1 MDAQTNLQRARLETA
16 DLSVHFE
23 NRSALEAINL
33 RFDAG
38 ETVSLLGPNGA
49 GKSTLLKVLCG
60 MLLPT
65 HGAVRL
71 NGQPLHRGNRGI
83 VYVPQ
88 RTSVDWTFPVSV
100 LDVVLMARGR
110 VRQRWRPFGNNDV
123 EAALHGLDEV
133 GMRRLADV
141 QIGALSGGQQ
151 QRAFLARALV
161 QQGDV
166 YLLDEPFAGVD
177 VPTQELLV
185 ELFDQLRLQG
195 KIVIY
200 ATHDLAQAAKSSD
213 RIVLLNRRV
222 IAAGPPAQVMT
233 AQSLRVAFGGEAIL
247 PFDLVTL
254 SKSEEPEAV
263 HAGTGNR
270 S

>member
-1 MDAQTNLQRARLETA
+1 MNTSARAQPSRLETS

-33 RFDAG
+33 NFSGG
-38 ETVSLLGPNGA
+38 ETVSVLGPNGA
-49 GKSTLLKVLCG
+49 GKSTLLKVLAG
-60 MLLPT
+60 MLAPT
-65 HGAVRL
+65 HGTVRL
-71 NGQPLHRGNRGI
+71 DRKPIRRGNRRL

-100 LDVVLMARGR
+100 LDVVLMARAPIR
-110 VRQRWRPFGNNDV
+110 ARWLPFGGSDV
-123 EAALHGLDEV
+123 GAARSGLEQV
-133 GMRRLADV
+133 GMLPLADV

-151 QRAFLARALV
+151 QRVFLARALV

-177 VPTQELLV
+177 VPTQELFV
-185 ELFDQLRLQG
+185 DLFDDLLQRG
-195 KIVIY
+195 KTVIY

-213 RIVLLNRRV
+213 RIVLLNRRLV
-222 IAAGPPAQVMT
+222 AAGPPAEVMT
-233 AQSLRVAFGGEAIL
+233 TNNLRDTFGGAAVL
-247 PFDLVTL
+247 PFDLIGRDQTEQRETA
-254 SKSEEPEAV
+254 S
-263 HAGTGNR
+263 AGVGSR

>member
-1 MDAQTNLQRARLETA
+1 MDTHAPTPSTRLETTG
-16 DLSVHFE
+16 LSVHFE
-23 NRSALEAINL
+23 NRSALEGIDL
-33 RFDAG
+33 RFAAG

-49 GKSTLLKVLCG
+49 GKSTLLKVLSG
-60 MLLPT
+60 MLAPT
-65 HGAVRL
+65 HGTVSL
-71 NGQPLHRGNRGI
+71 EGQPIRRGHKKI

-88 RTSVDWTFPVSV
+88 RTTVDWTFPVSV
-100 LDVVLMARGR
+100 LDVVLMARSP
-110 VRQRWRPFGNNDV
+110 QRPRWFPFGEKDI
-123 EAALHGLDEV
+123 ETALHGLDQV

-151 QRAFLARALV
+151 QRVFLARALV

-185 ELFDQLRLQG
+185 ELLGQLRQQG
-195 KIVIY
+195 KTLIY
-200 ATHDLAQAAKSSD
+200 ATHDLAQAVKSSD

-222 IAAGPPAQVMT
+222 VAAGSPVQVMT
-233 AQSLRVAFGGEAIL
+233 ASNLRATFGGEAIL
-247 PFDLVTL
+247 PFDRVGT
-254 SKSEEPEAV
+254 SAMHEREA
-263 HAGTGNR
+263 AGIGLGNQ

>member
-1 MDAQTNLQRARLETA
+1 MEVPMKSSRSRLKTA

-23 NRSALEAINL
+23 HRSALEAINL

-65 HGAVRL
+65 HGAVQL
-71 NGQPLHRGNRGI
+71 NDQPLRRGNRGI

-100 LDVVLMARGR
+100 LDVVLMARGQ
-110 VRQRWRPFGNNDV
+110 VRPRWRPFGEDDA

-151 QRAFLARALV
+151 QRVFLARALV

-166 YLLDEPFAGVD
+166 YLLDEPFAGV
-177 VPTQELLV
+177 
-185 ELFDQLRLQG
+185 
-195 KIVIY
+195 
-200 ATHDLAQAAKSSD
+200 
-213 RIVLLNRRV
+213 
-222 IAAGPPAQVMT
+222 
-233 AQSLRVAFGGEAIL
+233 
-247 PFDLVTL
+247 
-254 SKSEEPEAV
+254 
-263 HAGTGNR
+263 
-270 S
+270 